1 MAFSSTQNLDTY
13 KNNIEILGDKT
24 PSLKTL
30 FDELQAGAFNADA
43 VIGTAQQAPANAS
56 YIANNAGLVTVTLPT
71 TAAVGSRVRV
81 IGLGAGG
88 WRVAQNASQLV
99 HKSGTATT
107 TGTGGSVSSSNRYN
121 AVELVCVVANTEWD
135 VVSSEG
141 TLTLA

>member
-43 VIGTAQQAPANAS
+43 VTTTTQQAPANAS

-81 IGLGAGG
+81 IGVGAGG
-88 WRVAQNASQLV
+88 WRVAQNANQLV
-99 HKSGTATT
+99 HNSAAATT
-107 TGTGGSVSSSNRYN
+107 TGTGGSLSSSNRYN

-141 TLTLA
+141 TLTLV

>member
-1 MAFSSTQNLDTY
+1 MAFTSTANLDTY
-13 KNNIEILGDKT
+13 KNNLEILGDKG
-24 PSLKTL
+24 PSLKTYI
-30 FDELQAGAFNADA
+30 DELQAGGFSTD
-43 VIGTAQQAPANAS
+43 VVTGTPQQAPANAS
-56 YIANNAGLVTVTLPT
+56 YIANNAGLVTVTLPA
-71 TAAVGSRVRV
+71 TASVGSRVRV

-88 WRVAQNASQLV
+88 WRVAQDASQLI

-107 TGTGGSVSSSNRYN
+107 TGTGGSLSSSNRYN